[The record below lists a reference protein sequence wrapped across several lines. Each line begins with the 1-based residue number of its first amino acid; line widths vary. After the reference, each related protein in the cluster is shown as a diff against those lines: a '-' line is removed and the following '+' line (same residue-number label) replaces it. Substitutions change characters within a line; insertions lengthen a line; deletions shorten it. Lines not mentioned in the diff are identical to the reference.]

1 MIVAMKPKVPM
12 LPDITSVVPSVQISN
27 MIYHSEQFI
36 LVVTKQSNKC
46 FIRIV
51 IVYVSSFDFL
61 EFPIFGMNRFEF
73 FSYDQAV
80 DAANIL
86 FYFRV

>member
-36 LVVTKQSNKC
+36 LVVTKQMQC

-61 EFPIFGMNRFEF
+61 EFRIFGMNRFDF